1 MTQDIPQQLLREL
14 EQHDYLDLSA
24 LYERYPDTH
33 FYSLVEALYRIKA
46 EHGLNTRI
54 SRFITEIEK
63 LTQDLDAKTLT
74 AEQFLSLT
82 KTLDLNQRAQKAAR
96 FIHTKDN
103 HMAFAKPVD
112 VVMFGDSITEWGP
125 WHDGIIGVSVANRGL
140 GGDTTQGM
148 IMRLESTIVCQ
159 PKLVCVMAGINDLA
173 QGYSVDE
180 IIHNYAEMLSFWR
193 QHGIEV
199 WVQSTLHVGARLES
213 LNPLVATLNQ
223 RLLELCQRH
232 DVAFIDLNSLL
243 CPQGELPIN
252 CSADDLHL
260 NSKAYATWLTALNP
274 MLAKRFN

>member
-1 MTQDIPQQLLREL
+1 MTPEQLLREL
-14 EQHDYLDLSA
+14 EQHDYLDLAA

-33 FYSLVEALYRIKA
+33 FYSLVEALYQVKA

-103 HMAFAKPVD
+103 HMAFSKPVD

-125 WHDGIIGVSVANRGL
+125 WHDGVIGVSVANRGL
-140 GGDTTQGM
+140 GGDITQGM
-148 IMRLESTIVCQ
+148 IMRLDTTLVCE

-173 QGYSVDE
+173 QGYTIDE
-180 IIHNYAEMLSFWR
+180 IIDNYGEMLSFWH
-193 QHGIEV
+193 QHDIDV
-199 WVQSTLHVGARLES
+199 WVQSTLHVGERLAS
-213 LNPLVATLNQ
+213 LNPLVAELNQ
-223 RLLELCQRH
+223 RLYELCQQRE
-232 DVAFIDLNSLL
+232 VTFIDLNSPL
-243 CPQGELPIN
+243 CPQGELPLE

-260 NSKAYATWLTALNP
+260 NSQAYTQWLAYLNP
-274 MLAKRFN
+274 KFAKHFGR

>member
-1 MTQDIPQQLLREL
+1 MTQDRPQQLLREL
-14 EQHDYLDLSA
+14 EQHDYIDLAA

-33 FYSLVEALYRIKA
+33 FYSLVEALYQVKA

-63 LTQDLDAKTLT
+63 LTQDLDANTLT
-74 AEQFLSLT
+74 PEQFLSLS

-125 WHDGIIGVSVANRGL
+125 WHDGIISVSVANRGL
-140 GGDTTQGM
+140 GGDTTEGM
-148 IMRLESTIVCQ
+148 LMRLETTQVCQ

-173 QGYSVDE
+173 QGYAIDE
-180 IIHNYAEMLSFWR
+180 IVSNYAKMLSFW
-193 QHGIEV
+193 QQNGIEV

-213 LNPLVATLNQ
+213 LNPLVVKLNQ
-223 RLLELCQRH
+223 RLRELCQQYELT
-232 DVAFIDLNSLL
+232 FIDLNQLL
-243 CPQGELPIN
+243 CPHGELPIS

-260 NSKAYATWLTALNP
+260 NSEAYAKWLTYLNP
-274 MLAKRFN
+274 TLAKYFG

>member
-1 MTQDIPQQLLREL
+1 MTPEQLLREL
-14 EQHDYLDLSA
+14 EQHDYLDLAA

-103 HMAFAKPVD
+103 HMAFSKPVD

-125 WHDGIIGVSVANRGL
+125 WHDGINGVSVANRGL

-173 QGYSVDE
+173 QGYTIDE
-180 IIHNYAEMLSFWR
+180 IIHNYGEMLRFWH
-193 QHGIEV
+193 QHDIDV
-199 WVQSTLHVGARLES
+199 WVQSTLHVGERLAS
-213 LNPLVATLNQ
+213 LNPLVAELNQ
-223 RLLELCQRH
+223 RLYELCQQRE
-232 DVAFIDLNSLL
+232 VTFIDLNSQL
-243 CPQGELPIN
+243 CPQGELPLE

-260 NSKAYATWLTALNP
+260 NSQAYTQWLAYLNP
-274 MLAKRFN
+274 KLAKHFGR